1 MTAATSPPSLDHSR
15 AAGTAKDP
23 RRCRGMIRLRDKEQ
37 AMTWRLSVV
46 LLAAALVAACGGAT
60 AIAAVKPSVPPG
72 PVTKYRNMLAGQTA
86 GAPIDLIQSILYF
99 SPGAASVVHVHKS
112 SNLATVLQGQVT
124 VKMPSGDKTASAGDA
139 LVEPLNQTLQ
149 ARKTAPEERMWR
161 VALP

>member
-1 MTAATSPPSLDHSR
+1 MTAATSPHSLDHNR

-46 LLAAALVAACGGAT
+46 LLAAALVAACGGGT
-60 AIAAVKPSVPPG
+60 AVAAGKPAVPPG
-72 PVTKYRNMLAGQTA
+72 PVTKYRTMLAGQTA

-112 SNLATVLQGQVT
+112 SHLATLLQGRVT

-139 LVEPLNQTLQ
+139 LVGPLHPTLH
-149 ARKTAPEERMWR
+149 AGNTGSREA
-161 VALP
+161 